1 MDHGFDDIAWQ
12 LLIDRIDADKCT
24 PFLGAGM
31 SAGAIPLGAEIAR
44 EWAEKYG
51 YPLADNSNLS
61 SVAQFL
67 AVQYDPGFPAER
79 LAEKIIGHAKRPN
92 FSAVDEPHR
101 VLAELPLSVYVT
113 TNYDCFM
120 SRALESRRLSDPRRE
135 ICRWYSHLDNIP
147 SVFKREKGYHPTPAN
162 PLVFHLHGS
171 DQYSESMVLTEDDY
185 LRFLANFSAKR
196 PKILPLPVRHALA
209 ENSLLFIGYSL
220 QDWTFRI
227 LMLSLRMF
235 GRLSF
240 AVLLPPDDGMKERHK
255 VQAYLEKYYESTT
268 QLQLRYLLGKGV

>member
-79 LAEKIIGHAKRPN
+79 LAEKIIGHAKETGIFRSSN
-92 FSAVDEPHR
+92 LNLIA
-101 VLAELPLSVYVT
+101 
-113 TNYDCFM
+113 
-120 SRALESRRLSDPRRE
+120 
-135 ICRWYSHLDNIP
+135 
-147 SVFKREKGYHPTPAN
+147 
-162 PLVFHLHGS
+162 
-171 DQYSESMVLTEDDY
+171 
-185 LRFLANFSAKR
+185 
-196 PKILPLPVRHALA
+196 
-209 ENSLLFIGYSL
+209 YSL
-220 QDWTFRI
+220 NCHC
-227 LMLSLRMF
+227 LSM
-235 GRLSF
+235 
-240 AVLLPPDDGMKERHK
+240 
-255 VQAYLEKYYESTT
+255 
-268 QLQLRYLLGKGV
+268 